1 MPYRYTIDREA
12 RLVTVVGE
20 GLGGLAETEAL
31 MRALSAELTPL
42 PDYRILVDAL
52 ALDYTPTLA
61 EAQQI
66 RTILHDL
73 RDSYRGRIAV
83 VVEGAVRFGVTRMVS
98 SLVESSGIH
107 MEAFRDLESARAWL
121 AEAR

>member
-12 RLVTVVGE
+12 RLVTVVGD
-20 GLGGLAETEAL
+20 GLGGLAETESL
-31 MRALSAELTPL
+31 LRAVSADIAHHSEF
-42 PDYRILVDAL
+42 DALVDAR

-83 VVEGAVRFGVTRMVS
+83 VVDGAVRFGVTRMVS
-98 SLVESSGIH
+98 SLVEP
-107 MEAFRDLESARAWL
+107 
-121 AEAR
+121 